1 MHVLIAILAAMSLS
15 CGTPS
20 PSRVPLTQ
28 QDITPLKGEFL
39 LGVGQHFSDF
49 ALEDGTRVEILYEGN
64 STFGLLTKPG
74 LRFTLPDST
83 TRYTSGLGYFELG
96 PRAALVERVAGT
108 RTSPAHIKVS
118 LMAPEVG
125 ALLPIKESAELVLQK
140 LRSEGI
146 GFDGY
151 AWQLRGHLIEVV
163 VYKEDDSWLL
173 QASLDRLTGKIL
185 HMSSFQAMLPT
196 GDIARKTVENLTF
209 QDALVLDAQGKLKD
223 VGGAQMLE
231 KAFIECAI
239 FSAPLSA
246 FVSISNED
254 TQIENS
260 GEYTQNSFEVRF
272 LRECVGKVL
281 AEQDFEDVSFRV
293 DFVYES
299 TFVRGSSPGK
309 SPSLVTPINPTRD
322 VEIAIIFENGS
333 PTTRNEV
340 RGFARR
346 DWSQI
351 ASCGTR
357 RTTYER
363 TEGARFSPLSEADCL
378 KGTLAQWVTTSQEPA
393 QFTLVVK

>member
-74 LRFTLPDST
+74 LRFTLPDSS

-96 PRAALVERVAGT
+96 PRAALVERIPGT
-108 RTSPAHIKVS
+108 RTSPAHLSVS
-118 LMAPEVG
+118 LMAPKEV
-125 ALLPIKESAELVLQK
+125 ALLPIEESAELVLEK
-140 LRSEGI
+140 LRTQGI

-151 AWQLRGHLIEVV
+151 AWQRRGHLIEVV
-163 VYKEDDSWLL
+163 IFKENDIWLL
-173 QASLDRLTGKIL
+173 MAALNRLNGEIQHL
-185 HMSSFQAMLPT
+185 RSFQAMLPSAE
-196 GDIARKTVENLTF
+196 IARKTVENLDF
-209 QDALVLDAQGKLKD
+209 QDATVRDAQGSPGD
-223 VGGAQMLE
+223 IGGAQMLE
-231 KAFIECAI
+231 KAFSECAI
-239 FSAPLSA
+239 FETPTSAY
-246 FVSISNED
+246 VSISGSNTEFD
-254 TQIENS
+254 YAGDYAE
-260 GEYTQNSFEVRF
+260 NSFEIRF

-281 AEQDFEDVSFRV
+281 AEQDFSEVSFRV

-299 TFVRGSSPGK
+299 TFVRSSSPGK
-309 SPSLVTPINPTRD
+309 SPSSVTPINPTRD

-393 QFTLVVK
+393 QFTLVVE

>member
-1 MHVLIAILAAMSLS
+1 MHVLIVILAALSLA
-15 CGTPS
+15 CGTT
-20 PSRVPLTQ
+20 SRSQDPLTQ
-28 QDITPLKGEFL
+28 EGINPLKGEFL
-39 LGVGQHFSDF
+39 LGVGQHFSEF

-74 LRFTLPDST
+74 LKFTLPDSSSH
-83 TRYTSGLGYFELG
+83 YTSGLGYFELG
-96 PRAALVERVAGT
+96 QHTALVERVAGT
-108 RTSPAHIKVS
+108 RTSPAHLQVS
-118 LMAPEVG
+118 LMPPKDG
-125 ALLPIKESAELVLQK
+125 ALLPTKESTELVLQK

-163 VYKEDDSWLL
+163 VYKEDDIWLL
-173 QASLDRLTGKIL
+173 QASLDRLTGKIQNL
-185 HMSSFQAMLPT
+185 RSFQAMLPT
-196 GDIARKTVENLTF
+196 GDIARKTVENLYF
-209 QDALVLDAQGKLKD
+209 QDALVLDAQGSPED
-223 VGGAQMLE
+223 IGGAQMLE
-231 KAFIECAI
+231 KAFSECAI
-239 FSAPLSA
+239 FETPTSAY
-246 FVSISNED
+246 VSISGSN
-254 TQIENS
+254 TQIDYAGDYAE
-260 GEYTQNSFEVRF
+260 NSFEIRF
-272 LRECVGKVL
+272 LRECVDKVL
-281 AEQDFEDVSFRV
+281 AEQDFSEISFRV

-299 TFVRGSSPGK
+299 TFVRSSSPGK

-357 RTTYER
+357 RTTYQR
-363 TEGARFSPLSEADCL
+363 TEGASFSPLSEADCL